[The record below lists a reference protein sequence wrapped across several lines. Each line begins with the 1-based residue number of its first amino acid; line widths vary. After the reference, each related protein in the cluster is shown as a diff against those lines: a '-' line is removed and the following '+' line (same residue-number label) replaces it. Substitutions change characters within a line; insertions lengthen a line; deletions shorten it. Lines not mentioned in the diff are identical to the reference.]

1 MKELLIVLKNILL
14 TKEQDTII
22 FESKN
27 WTLINKL
34 KDYDMVFVK
43 MNEED
48 IKNFHVQEGHQ
59 IRPFLIIRK
68 QDGKQIVKGYY
79 LTSKI
84 LKNYYFEQNKHKGL
98 KIILKKNEYQM
109 NKNGII
115 LFQNEIKLPYENIIS
130 YIDELKPKDINKL
143 KKYRDILCH
152 KTTMSTK
159 ENQVIE
165 IADIINHDNVSYI
178 IYQMD
183 NTHCYGYPIVES
195 NEKINIEENFN
206 YILFNNKIYFIDYK
220 NSKKFNNED
229 TFYIIDR
236 FNEEIVEI
244 IKSNKKKLK
253 SSEKNKSKTKTKKKK
268 K

>member
-48 IKNFHVQEGHQ
+48 IKNFHVQEDHQ

-84 LKNYYFEQNKHKGL
+84 LKNYYFEQNKHKG
-98 KIILKKNEYQM
+98 
-109 NKNGII
+109 
-115 LFQNEIKLPYENIIS
+115 
-130 YIDELKPKDINKL
+130 
-143 KKYRDILCH
+143 
-152 KTTMSTK
+152 
-159 ENQVIE
+159 
-165 IADIINHDNVSYI
+165 
-178 IYQMD
+178 
-183 NTHCYGYPIVES
+183 
-195 NEKINIEENFN
+195 
-206 YILFNNKIYFIDYK
+206 
-220 NSKKFNNED
+220 
-229 TFYIIDR
+229 
-236 FNEEIVEI
+236 
-244 IKSNKKKLK
+244 
-253 SSEKNKSKTKTKKKK
+253 
-268 K
+268 